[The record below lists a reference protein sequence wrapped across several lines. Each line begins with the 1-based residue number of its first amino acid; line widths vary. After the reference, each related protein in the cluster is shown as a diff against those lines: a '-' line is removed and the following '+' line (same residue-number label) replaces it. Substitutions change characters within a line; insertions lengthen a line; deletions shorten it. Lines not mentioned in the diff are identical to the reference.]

1 MTEFF
6 HGENEARRS
15 FDWQAYQREYRRKN
29 PEKVQQWK
37 INQAVNMLRRFGYT
51 VIAPLNGE
59 DTPA

>member
-1 MTEFF
+1 MAEFF
-6 HGENEARRS
+6 YDENKARGS
-15 FDWQAYQREYRRKN
+15 FDWLAYQREYRRKN

-37 INQAVNMLRRFGYT
+37 INQAINMLRRFGYT